1 MLILVSRSRQEDS
14 RNTCPY
20 ATPRKAQHTA
30 RTAVSGARVRIL
42 GVNPRSHEHSWTW
55 TSWTQVRGV
64 RGSWSRCKRARD
76 SCRMA
81 GVLRGSRG
89 REEEGELRDEYSL
102 DEGIERSDAPRDAPS

>member
-42 GVNPRSHEHSWTW
+42 GVNPRSHEHRF
-55 TSWTQVRGV
+55 VEFV
-64 RGSWSRCKRARD
+64 
-76 SCRMA
+76 
-81 GVLRGSRG
+81 
-89 REEEGELRDEYSL
+89 
-102 DEGIERSDAPRDAPS
+102 APGRDANELAILVEWRGY